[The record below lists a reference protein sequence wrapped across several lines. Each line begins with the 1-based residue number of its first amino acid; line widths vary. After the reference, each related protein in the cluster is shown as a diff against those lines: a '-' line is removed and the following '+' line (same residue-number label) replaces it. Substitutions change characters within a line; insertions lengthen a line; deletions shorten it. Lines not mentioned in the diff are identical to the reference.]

1 MSSSCRVSRR
11 AKYTPKLA
19 VFGVYFARDGI
30 LQELLIFK
38 KIQNFSGEIRA
49 VTRYMPSF
57 RQIGRPDI
65 SEKFTIHDIN
75 HKSER

>member
-1 MSSSCRVSRR
+1 MSSSCTVRAR

-38 KIQNFSGEIRA
+38 KIQNFSGEIGA
-49 VTRYMPSF
+49 FTRYMPSF
-57 RQIGRPDI
+57 KKFGRPDL
-65 SEKFTIHDIN
+65 SEQFTNVRHN
-75 HKSER
+75 